1 MITFIHPNT
10 RSRKKGSRR
19 AKYTTNS
26 LLKDHKKKFSVGT
39 SKQSLN
45 NTSELSEVAL
55 DSNETDD
62 KIENTKTNQN
72 SCLPNPPDLSH
83 TNLPSWMQ
91 SYFQW
96 HYQTRCN
103 EDAEKYNS
111 ATKYLIVV
119 CPKRANTCGGIA
131 DRLKPLPYYI
141 HYANVTNRVL
151 LFHWEKPST
160 IESFLIPSQLNF
172 TVPSW
177 LDVKNI
183 PGVAQ
188 IGGTS
193 SHNRHL
199 HSNQKILSAKLQT
212 WDAGRLFYDEHVGP
226 PSFNEIFHDLFR
238 SIFTPVQPLQELID
252 HTMTSLN
259 LTDGKY
265 VAVHVRARYPTS
277 EIKTKDK
284 GGLLFTDYKH
294 QVTDWSMNAVN
305 CAIQIYPDAPAIYFA
320 SDSSEAVNYMQYE
333 SPYVTSSH
341 NIVSHNTSKDLL
353 HVDIS
358 DYDKYE
364 PHDFYPAFVD
374 LYLIGNAKCVSFGM
388 GGFGRFGQIMSYN
401 YTCNVNHRKFN
412 ARVVRCPKPSF
423 LK

>member
-1 MITFIHPNT
+1 MRIRTSKLSIIKYILLALIILFSLLNLIDLITFLYPST
-10 RSRKKGSRR
+10 RSRRGKGSRG

-26 LLKDHKKKFSVGT
+26 LLKDHKKKFSLGT
-39 SKQSLN
+39 IK
-45 NTSELSEVAL
+45 
-55 DSNETDD
+55 
-62 KIENTKTNQN
+62 KY
-72 SCLPNPPDLSH
+72 SCQQNPPDLSH
-83 TNLPSWMQ
+83 TNLPSWIQ

-103 EDAEKYNS
+103 EDVEKYNS
-111 ATKYLIVV
+111 STKYLIVV
-119 CPKRANTCGGIA
+119 CSKRAHKCGGIA
-131 DRLKPLPYYI
+131 DRLKPIPYYI
-141 HYANVTNRVL
+141 HYANLTNRVL
-151 LFHWEKPST
+151 LFHWGKPSS

-172 TVPSW
+172 TLPSW
-177 LDVKNI
+177 LDLENI

-193 SHNRHL
+193 SHQHHL
-199 HSNQKILSAKLQT
+199 HSEHKILSAKLQT

-226 PSFNEIFHDLFR
+226 PFFNEIFHHLFR

-284 GGLLFTDYKH
+284 GGLLFTEYKH
-294 QVTDWSMNAVN
+294 QVVDWSMNAVN
-305 CAIQIYPDAPAIYFA
+305 CALKIYPNAPAIYFA

-333 SPYVTSSH
+333 SPYATSLH

-358 DYDKYE
+358 NHEMYE

-374 LYLIGNAKCVSFGM
+374 LYLIGNAKCVSVSTSLNIFE
-388 GGFGRFGQIMSYN
+388 QYIL
-401 YTCNVNHRKFN
+401 
-412 ARVVRCPKPSF
+412 
-423 LK
+423 LKQN